1 MGFRREASLQ
11 SAQAQIALDRPV
23 RNVVLKWVMTGTQAI
38 LGAHRN
44 LYIGGKWEAPS
55 GSGSI
60 AVISASTEEVIG
72 SVPEGTAPDVDRA
85 VRAARAA
92 FDGGWSETSVTE
104 RADWL
109 RKLAGSLKERTE
121 QIATTIAHEVGSP
134 LSMATNVQAGL
145 PVAVTN
151 SYAQLVSELK
161 LEEEIGNS
169 LVVRE
174 PFGVVGAI
182 TPWNYP
188 LHQIM
193 AKVAPALAAGCTVVL
208 KPSEVAPLNAF
219 LLAEA
224 CESIG
229 LPAGVLNIVTG
240 FGPVAGEAIAAH
252 PMVDMVSFTGSLR
265 AGKRVGAL
273 AADTIKKVT
282 LELGGKSAFVVLD
295 DAPFE
300 KAIPAGARNAML
312 NSGQTCS
319 AWTRMIVPRSRYQE
333 ALDLAAQAIG
343 SLKLG
348 DPLDG
353 STRLGPLISSTQRER
368 VEGYIA
374 KGKQEGARVVMGGGR
389 PAAFAKG
396 YYVEPTIFADVNSK
410 MTIAQEEIFGPVLSV
425 LPYDTEDQAVQMAN
439 DTIYGLA
446 GGVWSGDADRALR
459 VARRMRTGQVDVNG
473 GRYNPLAPFGGYKQS
488 GVGRELG
495 KYGLEEF
502 FQVKSIAR

>member
-1 MGFRREASLQ
+1 MAT
-11 SAQAQIALDRPV
+11 AQTSGNFYPD
-23 RNVVLKWVMTGTQAI
+23 
-38 LGAHRN
+38 
-44 LYIGGKWEAPS
+44 LYIGGKWGKPS

-60 AVISASTEEVIG
+60 DVVSASTEEVIG
-72 SVPEGTAPDVDRA
+72 SVPEGNAVDVDRA
-85 VRAARAA
+85 AKAARAA
-92 FDGGWSETSVTE
+92 FDNGWSQTTVAE

-109 RKLAGSLKERTE
+109 TKLSGALKERGE
-121 QIATTIAHEVGSP
+121 RIANIISQEVGTP
-134 LSMATNVQAGL
+134 LSFSTPVQAGL
-145 PVAVTN
+145 PVAVTAG
-151 SYAQLVSELK
+151 YAKLITEIK
-161 LEEEIGNS
+161 LEQEIGNS

-208 KPSEVAPLNAF
+208 KPSEIAPLNAF

-229 LPAGVLNIVTG
+229 LPPGVLNIVTG
-240 FGPVAGEAIAAH
+240 FGPVAGEAIASH
-252 PMVDMVSFTGSLR
+252 PLVDMVSFTGSLR

-273 AADTIKKVT
+273 AAESIKKVT
-282 LELGGKSAFVVLD
+282 LELGGKSAFIVLD

-300 KAIPAGARNAML
+300 KAIPAGARNAMQ

-333 ALDLAAQAIG
+333 ALDAASAAISG
-343 SLKLG
+343 LKLG
-348 DPLDG
+348 DPLDA
-353 STRLGPLISSTQRER
+353 SSRLGPLISAAQRER

-374 KGKQEGARVVMGGGR
+374 KGRQEGARVVLGGGR

-425 LPYDTEDQAVQMAN
+425 LPYDSEDEAVSIAN

-446 GGVWSGDADRALR
+446 GGVWSGDSERALS
-459 VARRMRTGQVDVNG
+459 VARKLRTGQVDVNG

-495 KYGLEEF
+495 MFGLEEF
-502 FQVKSIAR
+502 FQIKSIAR